1 MNDEIKTA
9 CYIQKISNEF
19 QAGIHGLVEES
30 QTSTTRSVGSNPT
43 HGVDVSEVE
52 FASEV
57 GDGGEDAVLCAV
69 DVGGR
74 MKNFFYC
81 II

>member
-1 MNDEIKTA
+1 M
-9 CYIQKISNEF
+9 
-19 QAGIHGLVEES
+19 
-30 QTSTTRSVGSNPT
+30 GSNPT

-81 II
+81 IIWWNFNFCYPETG